1 MSWYSDAVTLATFA
15 DVVVDG
21 FVSVG
26 AATEQQQRHRNCGI
40 VSYGPFH

>member
-26 AATEQQQRHRNCGI
+26 AAAAAAATT
-40 VSYGPFH
+40 S